1 MILRSIIID
10 QPNKE
15 LILYTDEDSNK
26 KHVDEWFVL
35 EIYDEKTIIDRGT
48 TEYFP
53 NYIIET
59 FEILYKQYKEDQKKE
74 KRIKHNIFKINKIEI

>member
-1 MILRSIIID
+1 MILRNIIID
-10 QPNKE
+10 QPTKE
-15 LILYTDEDSNK
+15 LILYTDEESNQ

-35 EIYDEKTIIDRGT
+35 DNEKTIIDRGT

-59 FEILYKQYKEDQKKE
+59 FEILYKQYKEDR
-74 KRIKHNIFKINKIEI
+74 KRRKD

>member
-10 QPNKE
+10 QPTKE
-15 LILYTDEDSNK
+15 LILYTDEDSNQLNQ

-35 EIYDEKTIIDRGT
+35 EINNEKTIIDKGT
-48 TEYFP
+48 TEYLP

-59 FEILYKQYKEDQKKE
+59 FEILYKQYRRMEKE
-74 KRIKHNIFKINKIEI
+74 KH

>member
-10 QPNKE
+10 QPTKE
-15 LILYTDEDSNK
+15 LILYTDEDSNQWNQ

-35 EIYDEKTIIDRGT
+35 EINNEKTIIDKGT
-48 TEYFP
+48 IEYLP

-59 FEILYKQYKEDQKKE
+59 FEILYKQYRRMEKE
-74 KRIKHNIFKINKIEI
+74 KH